1 MASVEEQVMIDIAGI
16 YEVAIRVRNLESAEA
31 FYRDILGLE
40 VGLRD
45 EKRRWVF
52 LRAGGLAGMVVLQE
66 TPGEWPQ
73 QHLAFTV
80 TASALDHAVDEFGH
94 MGVPLSAPIT
104 HEWIPARSVYFTDPD
119 GHDLELCAPIRGVA
133 AAT

>member
-1 MASVEEQVMIDIAGI
+1 MIDIAGV
-16 YEVAIRVRNLESAEA
+16 YEVAIRVRNLERAEA

-80 TASALDHAVDEFGH
+80 TASALDHAAGEFGRK
-94 MGVPLSAPIT
+94 GVSLSGPIT

-119 GHDLELCAPIRGVA
+119 GHDLELCAPIEGVPA
-133 AAT
+133 AK

>member
-1 MASVEEQVMIDIAGI
+1 MIDIAGV
-16 YEVAIRVRNLESAEA
+16 YEVAIRVHDLERAEA
-31 FYRDILGLE
+31 FYRDILGLK

-80 TASALDHAVDEFGH
+80 GASALDQAAEEFGRK
-94 MGVPLSAPIT
+94 GVSLSGPIT
-104 HEWIPARSVYFTDPD
+104 HDWIPARSVYFTDPD
-119 GHDLELCAPIRGVA
+119 GHDLELCAPIHGTPA
-133 AAT
+133 SK

>member
-1 MASVEEQVMIDIAGI
+1 MIDIAGV
-16 YEVAIRVRNLESAEA
+16 YEVAIRVRNLERAEA
-31 FYRDILGLE
+31 FYRDTLGLK

-80 TASALDHAVDEFGH
+80 GVSALDRAADELGRK
-94 MGVPLSAPIT
+94 GVSLSGPIT
-104 HEWIPARSVYFTDPD
+104 HDWIPARSLYFTDPD
-119 GHDLELCAPIRGVA
+119 GHDLELCAPIHG
-133 AAT
+133 TPIST

>member
-1 MASVEEQVMIDIAGI
+1 MIDIAGVF
-16 YEVAIRVRNLESAEA
+16 EVAIRVRNLERAEA

-45 EKRRWVF
+45 EQRRWVF

-80 TASALDHAVDEFGH
+80 TASALDHAADEFCGK
-94 MGVPLSAPIT
+94 GVPLSGPIT

-119 GHDLELCAPIRGVA
+119 GHDLELCAPIL
-133 AAT
+133 